1 MGPAGICDSWLQ
13 CNIQV
18 ACQLE
23 SKKMLQYF
31 NQLLD
36 RLRNI
41 EFGFTTNFLA
51 LRLKISRRP
60 QMPNFA
66 SPDFFRTSG
75 ARS

>member
-36 RLRNI
+36 GLGTLN
-41 EFGFTTNFLA
+41 LA
-51 LRLKISRRP
+51 SLLISWHY
-60 QMPNFA
+60 A
-66 SPDFFRTSG
+66 
-75 ARS
+75 